1 MIGRKADRALPDLIF
16 LVSIYFLSYVCLRL
30 LLFRK
35 HIDPVCCRCP
45 HRPLYIL
52 LLLDF
57 FLLLQ
62 MEDRHLVVVL
72 ICADTIDGY
81 GHFALGL
88 YFFSILII
96 QRDVDSLVVY
106 DRLSIQLFLQGCFYG
121 LVLSQICDLY
131 GCHMLKDICILC
143 LDHDFRV
150 PVLSCQFR
158 LQVRCDVKVL
168 LHILYLIL
176 IIGIAKEEQE
186 GFLLLAVRHFFAV
199 YLYALDLISF
209 FRIYLEGKVLSFFDL
224 IPSFDLGTAFRLYC
238 IACGIDCVLLFLGGL
253 SLSLFLGFLSFLFRY
268 FFRRSLLLGLGRFL
282 CRSGALLR

>member
-1 MIGRKADRALPDLIF
+1 MICRKADRTLLDFIF
-16 LVSIYFLSYVCLRL
+16 LAPIYFLSYICLSL

-35 HIDPVCCRCP
+35 HTDPVCCRGP
-45 HRPLYIL
+45 HRPPYIL

-57 FLLLQ
+57 FRLLQ
-62 MEDRHLVVVL
+62 MEDCYL
-72 ICADTIDGY
+72 IVILIRADTVDGY

-96 QRDVDSLVVY
+96 QRDVDGLVVY

-131 GCHMLKDICILC
+131 GCYILKGICILC
-143 LDHDFRV
+143 LDHDFRI
-150 PVLSCQFR
+150 PILSCQFR
-158 LQVRCDVKVL
+158 LQVRCNVKVL

-199 YLYALDLISF
+199 YLYALDLISL
-209 FRIYLEGKVLSFFDL
+209 FRIYLESEVLSFFNL
-224 IPSFDLGTAFRLYC
+224 VPSFDLGAAFRLYC
-238 IACGIDCVLLFLGGL
+238 IAYGIDCVLLFLGGL
-253 SLSLFLGFLSFLFRY
+253 SLNLFLGFL
-268 FFRRSLLLGLGRFL
+268 SLLLGLGRFL